1 MGEGAKKRVDTE
13 HNVSGLVSNSEICV
27 LKRTEVNWALSQL
40 GEWGAGEAALL
51 RAPFELRQDNFLH
64 VCMTLTILLT

>member
-40 GEWGAGEAALL
+40 GEWWGGGSS
-51 RAPFELRQDNFLH
+51 FTQSTF
-64 VCMTLTILLT
+64 